1 VLTRQPPS
9 PAFAAF
15 AQFYDAYT
23 AHPDYAGWVRGLVR
37 LAGAPGRRAL
47 DLGCGTGNS
56 TLPLLEL
63 GYSVLGCDA
72 SPAMLEPARTKVGGR
87 ARFVVQDAAA
97 LPRLGEFDL
106 VLCAN
111 DVVNYLL
118 TGAEARAMLRGV
130 RANLAPG
137 GVLVFDANTL
147 GTFRTTFATAH
158 EREAGGLS
166 FTWSGL
172 GSPDAAPGAT
182 ASAEITVARGA
193 VVLDTSLHTQRH
205 HPHGELVSAL
215 RDAGLELVAVLG
227 QHADGRRD
235 LDVDETRH
243 LKAVYVARRPPT
255 TPGEEVS

>member
-9 PAFAAF
+9 PPFAAF

-23 AHPDYAGWVRGLVR
+23 AHPGYAGWVRGLVR
-37 LAGAPGRRAL
+37 LADAPGRRAL

-56 TLPLLEL
+56 TLPLLDL

-72 SPAMLEPARTKVGGR
+72 SPGMLELARVKTAGR
-87 ARFVVQDAAA
+87 ARFAECDAAA

-118 TGAEARAMLRGV
+118 TGDEVQAMLRGV

-147 GTFRTTFATAH
+147 ATFRTTFSTSH
-158 EREAGGLS
+158 ERVAGGFS

-172 GSPDAAPGAT
+172 GSPDIAPGGT
-182 ASAEITVARGA
+182 AVAEISVARGDT
-193 VVLDTSLHTQRH
+193 VLDTSLHTQRH

-215 RDAGLELVAVLG
+215 RAAGLELAAVLG

-235 LDVDETRH
+235 LDVDDSRH
-243 LKAVYVARRPPT
+243 LKAVYVARRPSAT
-255 TPGEEVS
+255 VGEEVS